1 MINSIYKYGKSIF
14 LWVLVK
20 ENRNKG
26 LQYIKKLVES
36 LSFLAEISKN
46 QKDDKVIKQIEDH
59 LKSVPSWLAQDV
71 IKQVNETKKGP
82 MKNLNIE
89 YDQKKGINAGLTIKF

>member
-1 MINSIYKYGKSIF
+1 MKNFLLKLKSIF
-14 LWVLVK
+14 LWVLIK

-26 LQYIKKLVES
+26 FRNVSKLIES
-36 LSFLAEISKN
+36 LSYLAKLSKN
-46 QKDDKVIKQIEDH
+46 QKDDKVIKQIEDY

-82 MKNLNIE
+82 MKNLNIG